1 MIIAEVVKLASENAK
16 EFEIYLGDFL
26 DEFYATNKVK
36 KKNMV
41 KDEPE
46 YLDSISQQ
54 TYAFLAGA
62 VEKLCNDS
70 GLKPPSWV
78 FKDKYFLK
86 DPMFAIDAKGM
97 LRVYLLV
104 ESPNEFVVR
113 NIFVTENCLRRV

>member
-1 MIIAEVVKLASENAK
+1 MTIAEVVKLTSGNTK

-26 DEFYATNKVK
+26 DEFYAADKVK
-36 KKNMV
+36 KKHMV
-41 KDEPE
+41 REEPE
-46 YLDSISQQ
+46 YFISISQQ

-62 VEKLCNDS
+62 IEKLCNDI
-70 GLKPPSWV
+70 GLRPPSWV
-78 FKDKYFLK
+78 FRDKYFFK

-113 NIFVTENCLRRV
+113 NIFVTENCLQRV

>member
-1 MIIAEVVKLASENAK
+1 MWKSSKYI
-16 EFEIYLGDFL
+16 LGDFL

-70 GLKPPSWV
+70 GLRPPFWV
-78 FKDKYFLK
+78 FKAKYFLK